1 MLEDAPTMRDGAP
14 LSPSAASPALA
25 RGFGLLVVATTG
37 LIVLGALVRAHEA
50 GLACPDWP
58 LCFGEVVPQFD
69 LQIAFEWTHR
79 AVAGAI
85 SLAFLGLAIATLR
98 HPVGERARPYLFAA
112 GALLALQI
120 LLGALTV
127 WQLLAAWTVTSHLV
141 VGNSFNVGLLLVA
154 LTLSGRR
161 DAPAVTH
168 GVRAL
173 LALTAVLLGVQIVL
187 GGLVSSTFAGMA
199 CPEWP
204 TCNGGQWFPTWS
216 GSVGLHSFHRLNG
229 YALWLALA
237 AAAVATRG
245 IPRIRW
251 LTGAGFL
258 LGTLQIVVGISNV
271 LLGIPVEVTGL
282 HSLLAAL
289 LILTMA
295 ATLHTALERNPRD
308 ARV

>member
-1 MLEDAPTMRDGAP
+1 MLEDAPTMHDGAP

-69 LQIAFEWTHR
+69 LQIAFEWSHR
-79 AVAGAI
+79 AIAGTI
-85 SLAFLGLAIATLR
+85 SLVFLGLAIATLR
-98 HPVGERARPYLFAA
+98 HPAGERARPYVLAA
-112 GALLALQI
+112 GALLTLQVV
-120 LLGALTV
+120 LGALTV
-127 WQLLAAWTVTSHLV
+127 WHLLAAWTVTSHLV
-141 VGNSFNVGLLLVA
+141 VGNSFNVSLLLVA

-161 DAPAVTH
+161 ETPPVTTP
-168 GVRAL
+168 VRVL
-173 LALTAVLLGVQIVL
+173 LVTTAVLLATQIVL

-204 TCNGGQWFPTWS
+204 TCNGGHWFPSWS

-229 YALWLALA
+229 YALWVALA
-237 AAAVATRG
+237 AAALATRA
-245 IPRIRW
+245 IPRIRL
-251 LTGAGFL
+251 LTGASFV
-258 LGTLQIVVGISNV
+258 LGTLQVVVGISNV

-295 ATLHTALERNPRD
+295 ATLHTALERNSRD